1 MGALLWLLF
10 PLFAGVTASAWAWCT
25 GRRRP
30 SPPDHDAWEDFDR
43 YQQLRTVLS
52 TSERCGATV
61 APGAVGRYVQ

>member
-30 SPPDHDAWEDFDR
+30 SPPDHDTW
-43 YQQLRTVLS
+43 RTS
-52 TSERCGATV
+52 TAISNCG
-61 APGAVGRYVQ
+61 PC

>member
-10 PLFAGVTASAWAWCT
+10 PLFAGVTASAWARYT

-30 SPPDHDAWEDFDR
+30 SPPDRNTWEDLDR

-52 TSERCGATV
+52 ASEHCGATV
-61 APGAVGRYVQ
+61 APGAIGRYLP